1 MQESTVI
8 LIIPDISIALNQ
20 IKNIASVLQN
30 K

>member
-8 LIIPDISIALNQ
+8 LIIPDISIPLNQ
-20 IKNIASVLQN
+20 IKKIASVLQN